1 MFVFVLIQEDGM
13 QSTNNIYISF
23 SGRGDRHRWLS
34 LPVPSP
40 LQECDAVANLSDDG
54 NQLQVWPAPIRGFA
68 FSFPN
73 MPCMY
78 LLFKDGSGRGAAL
91 VAAVLKG
98 KGEWPLLHNSSSP
111 NCLVDHLNQLWLE
124 HPPNIW
130 EVSSSANRVH
140 WIIKTPNQEFQKKT
154 FPNSPPCYTWA
165 WSHNLVN
172 FLNKSGAFHTEPTLS
187 AYSPHC
193 VHLPGHSSTAHAE
206 RQARRHFSAK
216 FVSVAKNLCLCAW
229 SLPCLSSSA
238 SYILY

>member
-1 MFVFVLIQEDGM
+1 MFLRTWWSPSMALSSGSIPTSRMWCSRESLRWWE
-13 QSTNNIYISF
+13 STS
-23 SGRGDRHRWLS
+23 S
-34 LPVPSP
+34 LTCSYQRFCLLFPKVP
-40 LQECDAVANLSDDG
+40 L
-54 NQLQVWPAPIRGFA
+54 
-68 FSFPN
+68 
-73 MPCMY
+73 MY

-98 KGEWPLLHNSSSP
+98 KGEWPLLLNSSSP

-130 EVSSSANRVH
+130 EVFKLCQPCPLNHQNTKSRIS
-140 WIIKTPNQEFQKKT
+140 KET

-172 FLNKSGAFHTEPTLS
+172 KSDAFHREPTLS

-206 RQARRHFSAK
+206 RQARRHFLQNLFLSPK
-216 FVSVAKNLCLCAW
+216 TSVCVLGACRVLVHPLVIY
-229 SLPCLSSSA
+229 
-238 SYILY
+238 YIR

>member
-1 MFVFVLIQEDGM
+1 MFLRTWWLPSMALSSG
-13 QSTNNIYISF
+13 STPTSRMWC
-23 SGRGDRHRWLS
+23 SRESLRWWESTSS
-34 LPVPSP
+34 LTCSYQRFC
-40 LQECDAVANLSDDG
+40 LL
-54 NQLQVWPAPIRGFA
+54 
-68 FSFPN
+68 SFPN
-73 MPCMY
+73 IVPLMY

-98 KGEWPLLHNSSSP
+98 KGEWPLLHNSSS
-111 NCLVDHLNQLWLE
+111 NSNYLVDHLNQLWLDLTDPISE
-124 HPPNIW
+124 KF
-130 EVSSSANRVH
+130 SSSANRVH

-216 FVSVAKNLCLCAW
+216 LVSVAKNLCLCAW

>member
-1 MFVFVLIQEDGM
+1 MSVKQSPGGQVWWLVLVWQPCWRRW
-13 QSTNNIYISF
+13 TTRWCKNILRGRCLYLYWFEKMDCSLQITFIICF

-73 MPCMY
+73 MPLMY

-98 KGEWPLLHNSSSP
+98 KGEWPLLLNSSSP

-130 EVSSSANRVH
+130 EVF
-140 WIIKTPNQEFQKKT
+140 KLCQ
-154 FPNSPPCYTWA
+154 PCP
-165 WSHNLVN
+165 
-172 FLNKSGAFHTEPTLS
+172 LNHQNTKSRISKEN
-187 AYSPHC
+187 
-193 VHLPGHSSTAHAE
+193 
-206 RQARRHFSAK
+206 
-216 FVSVAKNLCLCAW
+216 VS
-229 SLPCLSSSA
+229 
-238 SYILY
+238 

>member
-1 MFVFVLIQEDGM
+1 MLAFVLIQEDGM
-13 QSTNNIYISF
+13 QFANNIYICF

-73 MPCMY
+73 MPLMY

-130 EVSSSANRVH
+130 EVFKLCQPCPLNHQNTKSRIS
-140 WIIKTPNQEFQKKT
+140 KET

-172 FLNKSGAFHTEPTLS
+172 KSGAFHKEPTLS

-229 SLPCLSSSA
+229 SPPCLSSSA